1 MTITTHDRIAILP
14 KRCDKC
20 NRLFW
25 LESYNVFNRFT
36 NQFGDSIEC
45 IECKECESKRMKPES
60 EDKKE

>member
-25 LESYNVFNRFT
+25 LESYNIFNRAI
-36 NQFGDSIEC
+36 GIDGHSIEY
-45 IECKECESKRMKPES
+45 IECKECESKRMKRR
-60 EDKKE
+60 K